1 MTTYVAAGRRERR
14 VHNRAALK
22 GVMLARVAVV
32 RINMVLCVFVV
43 MLVMMLIRVVVSIAV
58 SLAMHRA
65 SAVMPTAAA
74 AAARGD
80 SRRPWL
86 IGCLKNMYT

>member
-74 AAARGD
+74 AVRGD